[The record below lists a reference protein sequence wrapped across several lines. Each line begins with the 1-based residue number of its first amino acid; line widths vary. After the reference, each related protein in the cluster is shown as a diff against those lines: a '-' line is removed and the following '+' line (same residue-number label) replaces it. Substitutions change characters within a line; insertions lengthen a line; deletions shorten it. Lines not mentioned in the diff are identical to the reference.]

1 MAKSKA
7 KTIEKTEIKF
17 PDRFKV
23 IIWNDDHTPMDFVVQ
38 LLVELFDRPLK
49 DAKGIMLAIHNEGKV
64 LLESITLSWLS
75 KKYMKVLLLL
85 GIMAGHLNLL
95 WRKWYDR
102 SQQTC

>member
-1 MAKSKA
+1 MAQSKA

-49 DAKGIMLAIHNEGKV
+49 DAKGIMLAIHNEGKGV
-64 LLESITLSWLS
+64 AGEYNFELAEQ
-75 KKYMKVLLLL
+75 KVHEGSTIARHNGWPLKLT
-85 GIMAGHLNLL
+85 ME
-95 WRKWYDR
+95 KMV
-102 SQQTC
+102 

>member
-23 IIWNDDHTPMDFVVQ
+23 IIWNDNHTPMDFVVQ

-49 DAKGIMLAIHNEGKV
+49 DAKGIMLAIHNEGKGIAGEYNFE
-64 LLESITLSWLS
+64 LAEQ
-75 KKYMKVLLLL
+75 KVHEGSTIARHNGWPLKLT
-85 GIMAGHLNLL
+85 ME
-95 WRKWYDR
+95 KMV
-102 SQQTC
+102 